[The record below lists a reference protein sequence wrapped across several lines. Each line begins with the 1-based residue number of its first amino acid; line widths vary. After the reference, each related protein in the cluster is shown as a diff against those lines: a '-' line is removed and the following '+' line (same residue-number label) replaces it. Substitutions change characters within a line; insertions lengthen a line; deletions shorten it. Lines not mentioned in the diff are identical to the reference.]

1 MKKINKYLIFSFIV
15 ALLTLLITS
24 KNSFL
29 YVFND
34 WVDANAFFTVGKSM
48 FNKIIPYKDLFEQ
61 KGPLL
66 YFIYGLGYL
75 ISHKTFHGVFIIEV
89 ISFTIFLYYLHKIFN
104 MYFDKKYSFV
114 LLPTIAVPLTISPF
128 FSHGGSCEEF
138 CLPFIIISL
147 YYYLKHFKKE
157 ELTKKEIIINGIMAG
172 CVLMMKY
179 TMLGFWIG
187 LCAFISLNYLIK
199 KQYKKLITFCLLF
212 LLGMGIPF
220 ITWLIYFLIN
230 NGVKEFIDVY
240 FRLNMT
246 SYTNEKNYG
255 IVKKIIEI
263 LKYAY
268 KEYKGS
274 KLFYGL
280 IILPL
285 LALFTKEKNKMFR
298 ISLVGLIY
306 LTLFF
311 TFFGLK
317 TFVYYNLPI
326 YLLTTIIIVLFI
338 MQILKKHVD
347 KIINKKY
354 TIVFLIVFLIGTLF
368 QTYKF
373 ANYKEYIKKKK
384 EDFFQYKYAEYI
396 NQYENATLLNMGFLD
411 VGVYTTSGI
420 IPNTRFFE
428 VQNFDYEKF
437 KDNLDEM
444 KKYVENKKIKFI
456 VYAEFDKDEEP
467 PKYIYDN
474 YKQVYKDKY
483 VSEGNNCTAYLFEL
497 KDLKKGEK

>member
-15 ALLTLLITS
+15 AFLTLLITS

-34 WVDANAFFTVGKSM
+34 WVDANAFFTVGKSL
-48 FNKIIPYKDLFEQ
+48 FNKVTLYKNIFEQ

-66 YFIYGLGYL
+66 YLIYGLGYL
-75 ISHKTFHGVFIIEV
+75 VSHKSFHGVFIIEV
-89 ISFTIFLYYLHKIFN
+89 ISFTISLYYLHKIFSI
-104 MYFDKKYSFV
+104 YFDKKYSLV
-114 LLPTIAVPLTISPF
+114 ILPTISMIVTISGYF
-128 FSHGGSCEEF
+128 VHGGSCEEF
-138 CLPFIIISL
+138 CFPFIIISL
-147 YYYLKHFKKE
+147 YYYFKHFKKE

-187 LCAFISLNYLIK
+187 FGAFISLNYLIK
-199 KQYKKLITFCLLF
+199 KQYKKLIIFCLLF

-338 MQILKKHVD
+338 IQLIKKHID

-354 TIVFLIVFLIGTLF
+354 MIVLYIICFISIPIL
-368 QTYKF
+368 TYKR
-373 ANYKEYIKKKK
+373 ANYKEYMEKKK

-396 NQYENATLLNMGFLD
+396 NQYKNPTLLNMGFLD

-456 VYAEFDKDEEP
+456 VYVEFDKDEEP

-483 VSEGNNCTAYLFEL
+483 VSEGKNSIAYLFEL